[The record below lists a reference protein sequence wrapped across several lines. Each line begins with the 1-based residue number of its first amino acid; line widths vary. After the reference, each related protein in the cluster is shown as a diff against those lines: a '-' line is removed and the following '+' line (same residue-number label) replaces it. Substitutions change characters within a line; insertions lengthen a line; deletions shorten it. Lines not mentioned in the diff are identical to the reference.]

1 MATAQ
6 DLVVNLGAN
15 TAPLSSGL
23 SKARGDVRGF
33 ANDVKSTMGGTF
45 EKFGTQI
52 QSATY
57 AVDDFVAGFSTGGI
71 AGGIRGAANNI
82 AQLGSQIGGVQG
94 LLVGVAIG
102 AGATIFTKI
111 MQWSDDSGKSLD
123 KLTEKLQGL
132 KTAAF
137 EPTPLMR
144 PEQSFAD
151 MQRSAAGLS
160 GDAAARRRRE
170 IELEISQREANVGGL
185 VGNQRL
191 FGDERANLARSLS
204 EELGIADLTRADD
217 IRAALLANRVNTP
230 GIMDRL
236 PPEAAAAVTAKFGQI
251 ETPVTN
257 LSEDQRKR
265 LELLLE
271 LTQTTNQAEQKAT
284 DNIRAL
290 EQLRNEAKAMEERPS
305 AMSSGMSGA
314 LGLMGGGPGR
324 VTAGMGNARIPG
336 NVGLALVTEMRGMM
350 REGEQ
355 LGDLNQ
361 SVRDRLDEKPLGKP
375 SEGFAGAAEQGSME
389 AARIV
394 LGAMGQTRTMEIQKA
409 QLDVAKQ
416 QVNEIKKLGVGL
428 KTNTKAVGVVG
439 DLTA

>member
-1 MATAQ
+1 MATVQ
-6 DLVVNLGAN
+6 DLVVTLGAN

-123 KLTEKLQGL
+123 KLTEKFQTLQ
-132 KTAAF
+132 KAAF
-137 EPTPLMR
+137 QPLDFPKAPKPMEGFASQVGGMTSAEAAR
-144 PEQSFAD
+144 RAEEVAGMIGVRQGNAAGFAKDQERAKALAVEQARLLEKELGVDNLGRSSLIKEALLRGKSYEKSVDPFAGMGD
-151 MQRSAAGLS
+151 AAGLA
-160 GDAAARRRRE
+160 GGGMV
-170 IELEISQREANVGGL
+170 NVT
-185 VGNQRL
+185 
-191 FGDERANLARSLS
+191 
-204 EELGIADLTRADD
+204 TR
-217 IRAALLANRVNTP
+217 
-230 GIMDRL
+230 
-236 PPEAAAAVTAKFGQI
+236 
-251 ETPVTN
+251 N
-257 LSEDQRKR
+257 LSDDQRKR
-265 LELLLE
+265 LELLLQITE
-271 LTQTTNQAEQKAT
+271 HASET
-284 DNIRAL
+284 
-290 EQLRNEAKAMEERPS
+290 EAKAAENVREMQTLQNE
-305 AMSSGMSGA
+305 AAALAKKSSPLGVGLAGA
-314 LGLMGGGPGR
+314 AGLMGGGPGR

-394 LGAMGQTRTMEIQKA
+394 LGAMGQNRTMEIQKA

>member
-1 MATAQ
+1 
-6 DLVVNLGAN
+6 
-15 TAPLSSGL
+15 
-23 SKARGDVRGF
+23 
-33 ANDVKSTMGGTF
+33 MGGTF

>member
-1 MATAQ
+1 MATVQ

-94 LLVGVAIG
+94 LLIGVAIG

-123 KLTEKLQGL
+123 KLTEKFQTLQ
-132 KTAAF
+132 KAAF
-137 EPTPLMR
+137 QPLDFPKAPKPMEGFASQVGGMTSTEAAR
-144 PEQSFAD
+144 RAEEVAGMIGVRQGNAAGFTKDQERAKALAAEQSRLLENELGVD
-151 MQRSAAGLS
+151 NLGRSSLIKEALLRGKSYEKSVDPLAGMGDAAGLA
-160 GDAAARRRRE
+160 GGGMV
-170 IELEISQREANVGGL
+170 NVT
-185 VGNQRL
+185 
-191 FGDERANLARSLS
+191 
-204 EELGIADLTRADD
+204 TR
-217 IRAALLANRVNTP
+217 
-230 GIMDRL
+230 
-236 PPEAAAAVTAKFGQI
+236 
-251 ETPVTN
+251 N
-257 LSEDQRKR
+257 LSDDQRKR
-265 LELLLE
+265 LELLLQITE
-271 LTQTTNQAEQKAT
+271 HANET
-284 DNIRAL
+284 
-290 EQLRNEAKAMEERPS
+290 EAKAAENLREMQTLQNE
-305 AMSSGMSGA
+305 AAALAKKSSPLGA
-314 LGLMGGGPGR
+314 GLAGAAALMGGGPGR

-361 SVRDRLDEKPLGKP
+361 SVRDRLDEKPLGNP

-394 LGAMGQTRTMEIQKA
+394 LGAMGQNRTMEIQKA

>member
-1 MATAQ
+1 
-6 DLVVNLGAN
+6 V
-15 TAPLSSGL
+15 
-23 SKARGDVRGF
+23 
-33 ANDVKSTMGGTF
+33 
-45 EKFGTQI
+45 
-52 QSATY
+52 
-57 AVDDFVAGFSTGGI
+57 
-71 AGGIRGAANNI
+71 
-82 AQLGSQIGGVQG
+82 
-94 LLVGVAIG
+94 
-102 AGATIFTKI
+102 
-111 MQWSDDSGKSLD
+111 
-123 KLTEKLQGL
+123 
-132 KTAAF
+132 
-137 EPTPLMR
+137 
-144 PEQSFAD
+144 
-151 MQRSAAGLS
+151 
-160 GDAAARRRRE
+160 
-170 IELEISQREANVGGL
+170 
-185 VGNQRL
+185 

-236 PPEAAAAVTAKFGQI
+236 PPDAAAAVTAKFGQI
-251 ETPVTN
+251 ETPATN

-284 DNIRAL
+284 ENIRAL
-290 EQLRNEAKAMEERPS
+290 EQLRNEAKALEERPS
-305 AMSSGMSGA
+305 AMSSGMAGA

-394 LGAMGQTRTMEIQKA
+394 LGAMGQNRTMEIQKA